1 MTTLITTLL
10 IAITVLSSFGF
21 GYWLGLRDLKTRELI
36 AGIKLYNKE
45 ERKKATGVVKP
56 GLNYSP
62 ANPTKS
68 SVVRPAAIRTQ
79 QERDGTAS
87 ALEAVRKAV
96 KS

>member
-1 MTTLITTLL
+1 MMTLITILL
-10 IAITVLSSFGF
+10 IAITVLCSVAL
-21 GYWLGLRDLKTRELI
+21 GYWLGLRDAKTRELI
-36 AGIKLYNKE
+36 ANIKLRNNE

-68 SVVRPAAIRTQ
+68 SVVRPAAARTQ
-79 QERDGTAS
+79 SERDGTAS
-87 ALEAVRKAV
+87 ALEAVRKVV